1 MKSVIEGMLL
11 SLMGKGLSVS
21 QDQSISGIAVYRGA
35 EMWKAVYLENF
46 STYMTYMYD
55 FHECLADNLQPVHT
69 NNLSAHA
76 ERYMV

>member
-1 MKSVIEGMLL
+1 MKSAIEGMLL
-11 SLMGKGLSVS
+11 RLMGKGLSVS

-35 EMWKAVYLENF
+35 EMWKAVSLGNF
-46 STYMTYMYD
+46 STYD

>member
-35 EMWKAVYLENF
+35 EMWKAVSLGNF
-46 STYMTYMYD
+46 STCD
-55 FHECLADNLQPVHT
+55 FHECLADNLQHVHT
-69 NNLSAHA
+69 
-76 ERYMV
+76 VI